1 MKVIII
7 GAGKLGQKLAE
18 SMINEDIDVTV
29 IDYNPEVI
37 ERINDHLDCLTIV
50 GNGID
55 ISILKSLDI
64 EKCDL
69 LVACTDGDET
79 NTVVCTMAKKLG
91 CKNTIAR
98 IRNPE
103 YKEQLDFIK
112 KEMGIDQ
119 IINPDLATASVI
131 ETYLL
136 KSYSFYSGDFADG
149 RIQMVDLNIG
159 ATDEFVG
166 KKLKDLENFQS
177 LLIAAISR
185 YGEIIIP
192 YGDTELEAFDTIY
205 VIGKTKDISKLGKIL
220 HDDSNNRKV
229 QKVMI
234 FGGSKIAI
242 FLTKRLIEKGI
253 SVTIVEQDV
262 IRCQEL
268 SEALDGAL
276 IIQGDGTNIHLLEEE
291 QLESMDAFIGLSGF
305 DEANLLMALMAKQA
319 GVPKTISKISR
330 PNYNKIID
338 KLGIDAAFNPV
349 FITASSILKFVRGGK
364 VISVSLLLGGDA
376 EVVELIVGERAAIV
390 NISLEKLKLPEG
402 IIIGAIIHGKEVII
416 PNGKSVIHEGDR
428 IISFCLSKDVAMLK
442 ALTKANDGNIFNEF
456 WNKF

>member
-1 MKVIII
+1 MKVIIA

-29 IDYNPEVI
+29 IDKNPDVI
-37 ERINDHLDCLTIV
+37 ERINDYLDCLTIV

-55 ISILKSLDI
+55 ISMLRSLDI
-64 EKCDL
+64 ESCDL

-79 NTVVCTMAKKLG
+79 NTVICTLAKKLG
-91 CKNTIAR
+91 CKSTIAR
-98 IRNPE
+98 IRNTE
-103 YKEQLDFIK
+103 YKDQLDFIK

-119 IINPDLATASVI
+119 IVNPDLATANVI

-136 KSYSFYSGDFADG
+136 KSYNFYSGDFADG

-159 ATDEFVG
+159 AADEFVG
-166 KKLKDLENFQS
+166 KKLKDLKNFQS

-185 YGEIIIP
+185 YGQIIIP

-205 VIGKTKDISKLGKIL
+205 VIGKTRDIAKLGKIL
-220 HDDSNNRKV
+220 HDDTGSRKV
-229 QKVMI
+229 QRVMI
-234 FGGSKIAI
+234 FGGSNISI

-253 SVTIVEQDV
+253 SVTIIEQD
-262 IRCQEL
+262 INRCQEL
-268 SEALDGAL
+268 SEILDGAL

-305 DEANLLMALMAKQA
+305 DETNLLMALMAKQT

-338 KLGIDAAFNPV
+338 NLGIDAAFNPV
-349 FITASSILKFVRGGK
+349 FITASSILKYVRGGK
-364 VISVSLLLGGDA
+364 VLSVSLLLGGDA
-376 EVVELIVGERAAIV
+376 EVVELVVGEGAAI
-390 NISLEKLKLPEG
+390 SGKPLEQLKLPEG
-402 IIIGAIIHGKEVII
+402 IIIGAIVHGKEVII
-416 PNGKSVIHEGDR
+416 PNGKSIIRGNDR
-428 IISFCLSKDVAMLK
+428 IISFCLAKDVSVLK
-442 ALTKANDGNIFNEF
+442 SLVKPNEGNIFSEL
-456 WNKF
+456 WNRY